1 MLGFN
6 PSFSLLSFPCLTR
19 ASKRHKAEPH
29 DMYIE
34 SNALQRRFMPQPALR
49 SSWLQLVIFSLF
61 STSCSALSRTSLSL
75 IAGSSPT
82 MTVLFFLLSSSNSS
96 LSYSG
101 LARIS
106 PSDSRVKP
114 ATACHIQPFFY
125 VMFGLEPD
133 ISFLDCRIKSDNDSI
148 IFSSVILELFP
159 VIFGL
164 GPNISFRFPYQARE

>member
-34 SNALQRRFMPQPALR
+34 SNALQQRFMPQPVLR

-61 STSCSALSRTSLSL
+61 
-75 IAGSSPT
+75 
-82 MTVLFFLLSSSNSS
+82 
-96 LSYSG
+96 
-101 LARIS
+101 
-106 PSDSRVKP
+106 
-114 ATACHIQPFFY
+114 FY

-133 ISFLDCRIKSDNDSI
+133 ISF
-148 IFSSVILELFP
+148 
-159 VIFGL
+159 
-164 GPNISFRFPYQARE
+164 RFPCFLPLSHPRANVARSGDLWIVGSSPTMTVLFFFCHPRTLPCHIRAWPEYLLQIPVSSTGMTEEKKRTRQ

>member
-75 IAGSSPT
+75 IAGSSPA

-106 PSDSRVKP
+106 PSDSHIKYGNDRGEEKSPAMTKEKLSLSSAASSMSSPDKHSAFRGSLDCRVKP
-114 ATACHIQPFFY
+114 
-125 VMFGLEPD
+125 
-133 ISFLDCRIKSDNDSI
+133 DND
-148 IFSSVILELFP
+148 
-159 VIFGL
+159 
-164 GPNISFRFPYQARE
+164 

>member
-34 SNALQRRFMPQPALR
+34 SNALQQRFMPQPVLR

-61 STSCSALSRTSLSL
+61 FYVMFGLEPDISFRFPCFLPLSHPRANVARSGDLW
-75 IAGSSPT
+75 IVGSSPT

-106 PSDSRVKP
+106 PSDSRVKYGNDRGEE
-114 ATACHIQPFFY
+114 TNTTMTILFFL
-125 VMFGLEPD
+125 M
-133 ISFLDCRIKSDNDSI
+133 LD
-148 IFSSVILELFP
+148 F
-159 VIFGL
+159 
-164 GPNISFRFPYQARE
+164 